1 MRYTVRVGESEYQ
14 VESHGVTDGSVVFA
28 VNGKTYSVAITPHF
42 EQASANPSSPSLGAG
57 SPSSQRPKLSPPAR
71 TQRTGEICAP
81 MPGIVCGIPVKV
93 GDVVTAG
100 QSVCVVEAMKME
112 NNIPSPIAGKIA
124 TIHVAQGSEVGQ
136 GAVLI
141 TVTP

>member
-1 MRYTVRVGESEYQ
+1 MRYTVRVGEGEYQ
-14 VESHGVTDGSVVFA
+14 VESLGVTDGSVVFA
-28 VNGKTYSVAITPHF
+28 VNGKTYSVGITPHF
-42 EQASANPSSPSLGAG
+42 EQSSSVGSSAPLGTGSL
-57 SPSSQRPKLSPPAR
+57 PPQRPKVAPPAR

-93 GDVVTAG
+93 GEVVTAG

-124 TIHVAQGSEVGQ
+124 TIHVSQGSEVGQ
-136 GAVLI
+136 GTVLI